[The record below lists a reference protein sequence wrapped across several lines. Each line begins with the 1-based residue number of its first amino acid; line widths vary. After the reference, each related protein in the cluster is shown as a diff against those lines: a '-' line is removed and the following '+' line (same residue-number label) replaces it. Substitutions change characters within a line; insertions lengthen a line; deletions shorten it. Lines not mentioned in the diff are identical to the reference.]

1 MHKQRSA
8 DELST
13 LDTQRTTATLS
24 TLSRI
29 QIRNERRHAEIHAL
43 RSRGLTIAAI
53 ADQLH
58 LNRTTVRRFVRV
70 RSAADLRRATGQGPR
85 GLDRFNS
92 YLVRRWKESCQVAA
106 CLYNEVYALGYRGS
120 KRTVKVQIATHLSD
134 GLAAGTQQIKGLRL
148 ERRGK

>member
-58 LNRTTVRRFVRV
+58 LSRTTVRRFVRV
-70 RSAADLRRATGQGPR
+70 SSAADLRRATGQGPR
-85 GLDRFNS
+85 GLDRFNP
-92 YLVRRWKESCQVAA
+92 YLVRRWREGCQVAA
-106 CLYNEVYALGYRGS
+106 YLYDEVRGLGYRGS
-120 KRTVKVQIATHLSD
+120 KRTVRRFVEGWRKRHLHHPPPRSAPLGTHL
-134 GLAAGTQQIKGLRL
+134 LQP
-148 ERRGK
+148 